1 MVVPGLWDA
10 KWPTFFGQE
19 DLKVKKVPGVLH
31 EARGGKQMI
40 LSHPINIWTYS
51 ELTLKGIWLNTPGK
65 GPGKTLNIG
74 SFHCFAL

>member
-1 MVVPGLWDA
+1 MWHINQVTILEGHSLVVVPGLWDA

-40 LSHPINIWTYS
+40 
-51 ELTLKGIWLNTPGK
+51 
-65 GPGKTLNIG
+65 
-74 SFHCFAL
+74 